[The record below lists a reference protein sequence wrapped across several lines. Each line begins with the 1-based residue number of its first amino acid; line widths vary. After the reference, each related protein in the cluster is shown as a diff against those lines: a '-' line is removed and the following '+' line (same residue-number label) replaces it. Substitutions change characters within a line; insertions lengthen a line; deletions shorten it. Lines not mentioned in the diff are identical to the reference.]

1 MDIDGYCIR
10 NSPKCKCIMPS
21 TQLAFLSC
29 DKIHVPTAHCIAH
42 SAVLWFANVLP
53 TVKYSLNLYKCVRFI
68 SEIMNQFCHVGV
80 KFLVFNN
87 IS

>member
-1 MDIDGYCIR
+1 
-10 NSPKCKCIMPS
+10 MPS